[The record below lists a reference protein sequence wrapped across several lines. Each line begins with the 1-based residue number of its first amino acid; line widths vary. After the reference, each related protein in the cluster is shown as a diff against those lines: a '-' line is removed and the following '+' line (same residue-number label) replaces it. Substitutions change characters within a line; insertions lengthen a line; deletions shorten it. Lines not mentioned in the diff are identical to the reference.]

1 MKLYVFMS
9 KFHSPNQSCNILYA
23 ILRLIVSDK
32 RSWGRTR
39 DCDIYIYGDCIK
51 VTGHFS
57 ENIFFS
63 RNFYRDKHVMH
74 VHAYATLHK

>member
-1 MKLYVFMS
+1 MKLIRYCFS
-9 KFHSPNQSCNILYA
+9 NNQGKE
-23 ILRLIVSDK
+23 RH
-32 RSWGRTR
+32 
-39 DCDIYIYGDCIK
+39 IYIYGCIK

>member
-1 MKLYVFMS
+1 M
-9 KFHSPNQSCNILYA
+9 
-23 ILRLIVSDK
+23 
-32 RSWGRTR
+32 
-39 DCDIYIYGDCIK
+39 YGDCR

-74 VHAYATLHK
+74 VHAYATLHKIHTDTCNHTRGNPMKYVRVNSYTMNMHRTWHVFA